1 MCPPASQHNAGFT
14 LGQQTFTPNDTEA
27 RALVK
32 NDRPYAGWLYG
43 GVSFISK
50 NESVLDTLEVQFGV
64 VGPWSLAEESQ
75 RLVHDIR
82 NLKSPQG
89 WDNQLNN
96 EPGLELIY
104 EHKRRELRSSN
115 ATVVGYDMLTHAG
128 GALGNVFTYLNA
140 GG

>member
-1 MCPPASQHNAGFT
+1 M
-14 LGQQTFTPNDTEA
+14 
-27 RALVK
+27 K

-104 EHKRRELRSSN
+104 EHKRRVLRSSN
-115 ATVVGYDMLTHAG
+115 ATGVGYDMITHAG